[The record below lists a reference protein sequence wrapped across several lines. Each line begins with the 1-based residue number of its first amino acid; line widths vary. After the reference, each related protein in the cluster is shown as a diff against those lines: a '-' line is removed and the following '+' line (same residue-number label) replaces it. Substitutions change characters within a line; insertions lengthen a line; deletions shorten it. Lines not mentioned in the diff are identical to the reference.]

1 MRKVAEDLRKYT
13 CDAMIGKDLNENFAG
28 RRKAQK
34 QISQCSLIFT
44 TCSGAGLGLLR
55 TEVFDTV
62 VIDEASQQTEPQS
75 LISLAKGCSKA
86 ILVGDHVQL
95 RATVIKHAKLV
106 GFEVS
111 LFERLYSSPDN
122 ARFLRKVMLDTQY
135 RMQTS
140 ICAFSS
146 AEFYE
151 GRLKTAV
158 QDSNRPLNPPSF
170 PWPCELNGRLARMFF
185 LQCSATED
193 LGGRSKSNHEQ
204 VILTREICKMLR
216 PQLNGID
223 RSKIPSV
230 AVLAPYSRQV
240 ELLIDLRASGIM
252 VNSVDGFQ
260 GQEADVVLFV
270 TTRCNVH
277 AKIGFLDDMRRLNVV
292 LTRARCAC
300 IIIGDR
306 ATLTGGDAS
315 DEATRIWTRLLDSL
329 TSLTIKRE

>member
-1 MRKVAEDLRKYT
+1 
-13 CDAMIGKDLNENFAG
+13 MIGKDLNENPAG

-34 QISQCSLIFT
+34 QISQCRLIFT

-55 TEVFDTV
+55 TELFDTV
-62 VIDEASQQTEPQS
+62 VTDEASQQTEPQS
-75 LISLAKGCSKA
+75 LVPLAKGCSKA

-95 RATVIKHAKLV
+95 RASVTQHAELI
-106 GFEVS
+106 GFDVS
-111 LFERLYSSPDN
+111 LFERLYSSPGND
-122 ARFLRKVMLDTQY
+122 RFLRKVMLDTQY

-170 PWPCELNGRLARMFF
+170 PWPCAQNGRLARMFF

-193 LGGRSKSNHEQ
+193 LGGRSKSNPEQ
-204 VILTREICKMLR
+204 VNLTREICKMLR

-223 RSKIPSV
+223 RSTIPSV

-240 ELLIDLRASGIM
+240 ELLMDLKTSGIL
-252 VNSVDGFQ
+252 VNSIDGFQ
-260 GQEADVVLFV
+260 GQEADVVVFV
-270 TTRCNVH
+270 TTRCNAH
-277 AKIGFLDDMRRLNVV
+277 AKIGFLKDMRRLNVV

-306 ATLTGGDAS
+306 ATLTCGDPS
-315 DEATRIWTRLLDSL
+315 DEATRIWKRLLDLL
-329 TSLTIKRE
+329 TSLNIKRE

>member
-1 MRKVAEDLRKYT
+1 M
-13 CDAMIGKDLNENFAG
+13 
-28 RRKAQK
+28 
-34 QISQCSLIFT
+34 
-44 TCSGAGLGLLR
+44 
-55 TEVFDTV
+55 
-62 VIDEASQQTEPQS
+62 VIDEASQETEPQS
-75 LISLAKGCSKA
+75 LVPLAKGCSKA

-111 LFERLYSSPDN
+111 LFERLYSSPDSH
-122 ARFLRKVMLDTQY
+122 RFLRKVMLDTQY

-158 QDSNRPLNPPSF
+158 PDSNRPLHPRSF
-170 PWPCELNGRLARMFF
+170 PWPCEQKGRLARMFF

-193 LGGRSKSNHEQ
+193 LGRRSKSNHDQ
-204 VILTREICKMLR
+204 VVLTKEICKELR

-223 RSKIPSV
+223 HSTIPSV

-240 ELLIDLRASGIM
+240 EMLIDLRASGIM
-252 VNSVDGFQ
+252 VNSIDGFQ
-260 GQEADVVLFV
+260 GQEADVVVFV
-270 TTRCNVH
+270 TTRCNAH
-277 AKIGFLDDMRRLNVV
+277 ADIGFLKDMRRLNVV

-300 IIIGDR
+300 IIIGDKE
-306 ATLTGGDAS
+306 TLTGGDPS
-315 DEATRIWTRLLDSL
+315 DEATRIWKRLLDSL
-329 TSLTIKRE
+329 TSLTFKRE

>member
-1 MRKVAEDLRKYT
+1 M
-13 CDAMIGKDLNENFAG
+13 
-28 RRKAQK
+28 
-34 QISQCSLIFT
+34 
-44 TCSGAGLGLLR
+44 
-55 TEVFDTV
+55 

-75 LISLAKGCSKA
+75 LVPLVKGCTKA

-95 RATVIKHAKLV
+95 RATVRKNARLV
-106 GFEVS
+106 NFDVS

-122 ARFLRKVMLDTQY
+122 GRFLQKVMLDTQY

-158 QDSNRPLNPPSF
+158 LDSNRPLNPPSF
-170 PWPCELNGRLARMFF
+170 PWPCEQSGRLARMFF

-193 LGGRSKSNHEQ
+193 LESNHEQ
-204 VILTREICKMLR
+204 VILTKEICKMLR
-216 PQLNGID
+216 PQLSGID
-223 RSKIPSV
+223 QSKTPSV

-240 ELLIDLRASGIM
+240 ELLIDLRASGIL
-252 VNSVDGFQ
+252 VSSIDGFQ
-260 GQEADVVLFV
+260 GQEADVVVFV
-270 TTRCNVH
+270 TTRCNAH
-277 AKIGFLDDMRRLNVV
+277 AAIGFLDDMRRLNVV

-306 ATLTGGDAS
+306 ATLIGGDPS
-315 DEATRIWTRLLDSL
+315 DEARRIWTRLLHSL
-329 TSLTIKRE
+329 TPLTITRQ

>member
-1 MRKVAEDLRKYT
+1 MF
-13 CDAMIGKDLNENFAG
+13 GKDLNENLAG

-34 QISQCSLIFT
+34 QISQCRLIFT
-44 TCSGAGLGLLR
+44 TCIGAGLGLLR
-55 TEVFDTV
+55 TELFDTV

-75 LISLAKGCSKA
+75 LVPLAKGCSKA
-86 ILVGDHVQL
+86 VLVGDHVQL

-106 GFEVS
+106 DFEVS

-122 ARFLRKVMLDTQY
+122 NRFLRKVMLDTQY

-158 QDSNRPLNPPSF
+158 QDSKRPLHPPSF
-170 PWPCELNGRLARMFF
+170 PWPCEQSGKLTRMFF

-193 LGGRSKSNHEQ
+193 LGRRSKSNQGQ
-204 VILTREICKMLR
+204 VVLTKEICKLLR
-216 PQLNGID
+216 PQPNGID
-223 RSKIPSV
+223 PSTIPSV

-240 ELLIDLRASGIM
+240 EMLMNLRTSGIM
-252 VNSVDGFQ
+252 VNSIDGFQ
-260 GQEADVVLFV
+260 GQEADVVVFV

-277 AKIGFLDDMRRLNVV
+277 AIIGFLDDMRRLNVV

-306 ATLTGGDAS
+306 ATLTGGDPS
-315 DEATRIWTRLLDSL
+315 DEATRTWKRLLDSL
-329 TSLTIKRE
+329 TPLNFKPQ

>member
-1 MRKVAEDLRKYT
+1 M
-13 CDAMIGKDLNENFAG
+13 
-28 RRKAQK
+28 
-34 QISQCSLIFT
+34 
-44 TCSGAGLGLLR
+44 R
-55 TEVFDTV
+55 TETFDTV
-62 VIDEASQQTEPQS
+62 VIDEASQETEPQS
-75 LISLAKGCSKA
+75 LVPLAKGCSKA

-111 LFERLYSSPDN
+111 LFERLYSSPDSH
-122 ARFLRKVMLDTQY
+122 RFLRKVMLDTQY

-158 QDSNRPLNPPSF
+158 PDSNRPLHPRSF
-170 PWPCELNGRLARMFF
+170 PWPCEQKGRLARMFF

-193 LGGRSKSNHEQ
+193 LGRRSKSNHDQ
-204 VILTREICKMLR
+204 VVLTKEICKELR

-223 RSKIPSV
+223 HSTIPSV

-240 ELLIDLRASGIM
+240 EMLIDLRASGIM
-252 VNSVDGFQ
+252 VNSIDGFQ
-260 GQEADVVLFV
+260 GQEADVVVFV
-270 TTRCNVH
+270 TTRCNAH
-277 AKIGFLDDMRRLNVV
+277 ADIGFLKDMRRLNVV

-300 IIIGDR
+300 IIIGDKE
-306 ATLTGGDAS
+306 TLTGGDPS
-315 DEATRIWTRLLDSL
+315 DEATRIWKRLLDSL
-329 TSLTIKRE
+329 TSLTFKRE

>member
-1 MRKVAEDLRKYT
+1 MF
-13 CDAMIGKDLNENFAG
+13 GKDLNENPAG

-34 QISQCSLIFT
+34 QISQCRLIFT
-44 TCSGAGLGLLR
+44 TCIGAGLGLLR
-55 TEVFDTV
+55 KELFDTV

-75 LISLAKGCSKA
+75 LVPLVKGCSKA

-106 GFEVS
+106 NFEVS

-122 ARFLRKVMLDTQY
+122 NRFLRKLMLDTQY

-158 QDSNRPLNPPSF
+158 QDSKRPLHPPSF
-170 PWPCELNGRLARMFF
+170 PWPCEQSGKLTRMFF

-193 LGGRSKSNHEQ
+193 LGRRSKSNQGQ
-204 VILTREICKMLR
+204 VALTTEICKMLR
-216 PQLNGID
+216 PRPNGID
-223 RSKIPSV
+223 PSTNPSV

-240 ELLIDLRASGIM
+240 EMLVNLRTSGIM
-252 VNSVDGFQ
+252 VNSIDGFQ
-260 GQEADVVLFV
+260 GQEADVVVFV
-270 TTRCNVH
+270 TTRCNAH
-277 AKIGFLDDMRRLNVV
+277 ATIGFLDDMRRLNVV

-306 ATLTGGDAS
+306 ATLTGGDPS
-315 DEATRIWTRLLDSL
+315 DEATRIWKRLLDSL
-329 TSLTIKRE
+329 TPLNFKRQ